1 MGIGRPFQCLPAN
14 FVKLRQ
20 VLILA
25 LDLSSGPLTNFKGT
39 FHKIPCSHS
48 PLKVVIMSQKWL
60 PLTLNKYCYVGSTW
74 PWPIPIALPNSV
86 KRIQGSESQVPAGLY
101 CNLLLCGIKSL
112 VLSRRPRSV
121 ITPVKPQLQP
131 TFCHHHK
138 PVVGAGRP
146 PSLLA

>member
-25 LDLSSGPLTNFKGT
+25 LDFSSGPLTNFKGT

-60 PLTLNKYCYVGSTW
+60 PLTLNKYCYVGSMYL
-74 PWPIPIALPNSV
+74 ALAHTNSLT
-86 KRIQGSESQVPAGLY
+86 ELSQAHSGV
-101 CNLLLCGIKSL
+101 
-112 VLSRRPRSV
+112 
-121 ITPVKPQLQP
+121 
-131 TFCHHHK
+131 
-138 PVVGAGRP
+138 
-146 PSLLA
+146 

>member
-1 MGIGRPFQCLPAN
+1 MGIGRPFRCLPAN

-25 LDLSSGPLTNFKGT
+25 LDFSSGPLTNFKGT

-60 PLTLNKYCYVGSTW
+60 PLTLNKYCYVGSIW

-86 KRIQGSESQVPAGLY
+86 KRIQGSESQY
-101 CNLLLCGIKSL
+101 
-112 VLSRRPRSV
+112 
-121 ITPVKPQLQP
+121 
-131 TFCHHHK
+131 
-138 PVVGAGRP
+138 
-146 PSLLA
+146 LLASTVIYYFAVSSRWSFLEDFAQ